1 MQRNGQRVICFSFP
15 TMSFIISHLIF
26 ITLIVR
32 NPKLKKEL
40 MLPMLSKVKFYP
52 YRLVLI
58 LLVGSII
65 FCATPPLFLAADSRI
80 DKKDQL
86 PSPVVAPAEV
96 HDSDYLQGRRFEDRF
111 LNLGVDEKF
120 TILERDLIKV
130 QVKNFIPPLL
140 VPAVGG
146 HAFVL
151 PPGLFQVAT
160 SFKFVNVEGE
170 DFTKDGE
177 IDLIHVDNTAQRRF
191 LTTSL
196 RYGFDLDKKFF
207 HSFTAVLN
215 VTYENSTSRGPVQ
228 LPHIGNGAKSVF
240 NGGASEGIQDVNLM
254 FKKKIWDQGNAPVG
268 WAVAAGVYF
277 PNGSTNKRAGDNG
290 VISVTPKGGQKGGR
304 PVFKRFTND
313 GTLPAG
319 RQLGTGEMS
328 YKVATFFTR
337 QFLPGDLPDFL
348 AGTPFDRAAIH
359 WGGAYRFNAEHDGVN
374 RGDLATIFGSIVIPV
389 YKDYFSVQL
398 SSISNWQE
406 QDTYGGKF
414 RFPNSEDTK
423 DRPNFRGGWLSLV
436 GPSIIFSP
444 DPLVRF
450 TATLLGR
457 VVQPHK
463 GPSPPYVANLG
474 MSVTF

>member
-1 MQRNGQRVICFSFP
+1 MIG
-15 TMSFIISHLIF
+15 
-26 ITLIVR
+26 
-32 NPKLKKEL
+32 
-40 MLPMLSKVKFYP
+40 FYP
-52 YRLVLI
+52 RLVLI

-65 FCATPPLFLAADSRI
+65 FCASSWAADSKKT
-80 DKKDQL
+80 DKEDRL
-86 PSPVVAPAEV
+86 SSPAVAPAEI
-96 HDSDYLQGRRFEDRF
+96 HDNDYLRGQRFEDRF

-160 SFKFVNVEGE
+160 SFKFVNVGGD

-177 IDLIHVDNTAQRRF
+177 IDLIHVDNTVQRRF
-191 LTTSL
+191 LTTSI

-215 VTYENSTSRGPVQ
+215 ITYENSTSRGPVQ
-228 LPHIGNGAKSVF
+228 LPAIDPPPMIEEAKGAKSVF
-240 NGGASEGIQDVNLM
+240 NGGTSEGLQDVNLM
-254 FKKKIWDQGNAPVG
+254 LKKKIWDQGNKPIG

-277 PNGSTNKRAGDNG
+277 PTGSTNKRAGDNG
-290 VISVTPKGGQKGGR
+290 VISVTDKGAGTGGR
-304 PVFKRFTND
+304 PIFKRFTDN

-348 AGTPFDRAAIH
+348 AGTPFDRAAVH

-374 RGDLATIFGSIVIPV
+374 RGDLATIFGSIVVPV

-398 SSISNWQE
+398 SSISNWQA
-406 QDTYGGKF
+406 QDTYEGKF
-414 RFPNSEDTK
+414 LFPNRYSEV
-423 DRPNFRGGWLSLV
+423 DRPSFRGGWLSLV

-457 VVQPHK
+457 VVQPRQ
-463 GPSPPYVANLG
+463 GPSPSYVANLG
-474 MSVTF
+474 MAVTF